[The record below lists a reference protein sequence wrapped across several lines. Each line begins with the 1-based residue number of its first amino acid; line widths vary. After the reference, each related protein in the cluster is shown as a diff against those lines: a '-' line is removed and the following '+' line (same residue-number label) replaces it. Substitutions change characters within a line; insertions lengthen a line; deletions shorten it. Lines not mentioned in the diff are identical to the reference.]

1 MKGRKQIA
9 NISLP
14 LISFA
19 DKQAWMDTF
28 NYNVKI
34 SLKAEILLRCSGNFN
49 NGFDIV
55 NTGLIYLEKKLGNRI
70 A

>member
-9 NISLP
+9 NISLQ
-14 LISFA
+14 LMSFA

-55 NTGLIYLEKKLGNRI
+55 NTGLMLNILALQ
-70 A
+70 